1 MVTATYTD
9 SELLAIIQ
17 AHDIPGKELLAGT
30 TISAQKATEL
40 LIERHQPR
48 LVKRAINFWHGDDDA
63 ALDTLQETLIK
74 AIEKIHT
81 VKGEFGPWIN
91 TVLRNTFLDEWRKNH
106 NLNEKFTF
114 LSLDTLDA
122 GKEKG
127 DDQGPNKA
135 ERLVNKHSASP
146 SAEDDHMDES
156 AQERVVNLIRSSL
169 SQGETDFFIAY
180 QEDPNPKTSKDKVK
194 YHRLKKKLI
203 RDLLRRWVQSGESL
217 EDIMTARQAKVLSA
231 KYSLDRREA
240 DIFKEQ
246 GLSDK
251 AELDQLLADGT
262 LRLFNALCAERASN

>member
-1 MVTATYTD
+1 MAVRSAEINVMAASAVKVARALARDFIELEQLQASEAGSANFTD
-9 SELLAIIQ
+9 RSFNN
-17 AHDIPGKELLAGT
+17 GAG
-30 TISAQKATEL
+30 IM
-40 LIERHQPR
+40 
-48 LVKRAINFWHGDDDA
+48 
-63 ALDTLQETLIK
+63 QETLIK

-156 AQERVVNLIRSSL
+156 AQERVVNLIRTSL
-169 SQGETDFFIAY
+169 SQGEADFFLAY